1 MAETFYGSRLL
12 PTYQPCKSSFVMD
25 IIEATKTLL
34 PIEFVVDETS
44 MGPVAADYGL
54 FICTVCLGLGSFD
67 SRPPHSWWL
76 MVVGDYLVNWLISF

>member
-1 MAETFYGSRLL
+1 MAETFYGCRLL

-44 MGPVAADYGL
+44 MGPVVADYGL
-54 FICTVCLGLGSFD
+54 FICTACLGLGSFD
-67 SRPPHSWWL
+67 WWL
-76 MVVGDYLVNWLISF
+76 MVVGDYLVNWVISF